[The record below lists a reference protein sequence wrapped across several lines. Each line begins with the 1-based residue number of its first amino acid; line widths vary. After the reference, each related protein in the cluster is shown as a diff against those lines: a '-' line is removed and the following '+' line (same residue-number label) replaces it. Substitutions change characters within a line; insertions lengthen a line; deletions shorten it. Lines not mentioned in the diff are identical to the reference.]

1 MHSSSHRKAL
11 VKALS
16 KMSIET
22 AATPEALLAK
32 VTEKKHGVITF
43 SDEDLP
49 LEGQN
54 HNKTLFI
61 STEVRGKKTNY
72 MMDDDGSAINVCP
85 LKILP
90 NLDMKVDDL
99 TNSDLIIRAY
109 DDSTK
114 SVEGTFQILVKM
126 GPVESM
132 VEFIVLDILVTYTL
146 LL

>member
-1 MHSSSHRKAL
+1 
-11 VKALS
+11 
-16 KMSIET
+16 
-22 AATPEALLAK
+22 
-32 VTEKKHGVITF
+32 
-43 SDEDLP
+43 
-49 LEGQN
+49 
-54 HNKTLFI
+54 
-61 STEVRGKKTNY
+61 

-132 VEFIVLDILVTYTL
+132 VEFIVLDILVT
-146 LL
+146 